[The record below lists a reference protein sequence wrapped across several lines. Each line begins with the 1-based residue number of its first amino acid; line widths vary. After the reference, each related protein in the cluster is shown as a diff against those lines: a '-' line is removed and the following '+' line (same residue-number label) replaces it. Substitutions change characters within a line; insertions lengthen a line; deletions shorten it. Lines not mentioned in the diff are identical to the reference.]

1 MPHFYP
7 HTPAQGTPRS
17 EKVVWNALEALPKS
31 WRVFH
36 SVAWQIPKRTRV
48 FDGEADFVLIH
59 PKHGMIVLEVKGG
72 LLEVR
77 EGAWYQRDVR
87 GGPWHELP
95 RSPFEQAKGAMFDL
109 KKYLDSAVPGLRNL
123 PATRGVVLPAAS
135 HPGDLGPDKPPAM
148 TIAKD
153 ELRDMPEAID
163 RLLAYAKIEAN
174 LTNDE
179 INGITNLLA
188 PTVQIRTKIG
198 TELGSVEQQLLDLTT
213 EQTRVLDLL
222 RRHRRA
228 LITGGAG
235 TGKTVL
241 AIERAR
247 RLNDEGAKVLLTC
260 FNRPLGD
267 YLADS
272 TKDMEG
278 VTAQSMHAFASHLF
292 GEAGID
298 MPLRVSA
305 EWFKENMPDLLMTAT
320 ERTGITFDAIVV
332 DEGQD
337 FFPRWFMALQMLL
350 EDPDDGPFYVFADAN
365 QTIYQEEWE
374 SPIEGEPFPLDI
386 NCRNTLPIAKKV
398 AGVIG
403 AEPLAM
409 GAEGMSPQFI
419 VANSE
424 DDVHTALDLAIGKLI
439 SEENVRPDQI
449 TILSDHRA
457 PIDAL
462 VGTSLG
468 GSKVGVLGSGGVTA
482 ETIYRYKGLENDVVF
497 V

>member
-1 MPHFYP
+1 
-7 HTPAQGTPRS
+7 
-17 EKVVWNALEALPKS
+17 
-31 WRVFH
+31 
-36 SVAWQIPKRTRV
+36 
-48 FDGEADFVLIH
+48 
-59 PKHGMIVLEVKGG
+59 MIVLEVKGG
-72 LLEVR
+72 LLEIR
-77 EGAWYQRDVR
+77 EGAWYQRDVS

-95 RSPFEQAKGAMFDL
+95 RTPFEQAKGAMYDL
-109 KKYLDSAVPGLRNL
+109 KKYLDGAVPGLRNL

-135 HPGDLGPDKPPAM
+135 HSGDLGPDMPAAM

-153 ELRDMPEAID
+153 ELREMPAAID
-163 RLLAYAKIEAN
+163 RLLAFSKIEAD
-174 LTNDE
+174 LTNDQ

-188 PTVQIRTKIG
+188 PTVQIRTKVG

-213 EQTRVLDLL
+213 EQIRVLDLL

-267 YLADS
+267 HLAEA

-292 GEAGID
+292 GEADID
-298 MPLRVSA
+298 VPTRVSA
-305 EWFKENMPDLLMTAT
+305 EWFRENMPDLLMTAT
-320 ERTGITFDAIVV
+320 ERTGITFDAVVV

-350 EDPDDGPFYVFADAN
+350 EDPDDGPFYVFADSN
-365 QTIYQEEWE
+365 QTIYLDEWE
-374 SPIEGEPFPLDI
+374 SPISEAPFPLDI

-403 AEPLAM
+403 AETLAM
-409 GAEGMSPQFI
+409 GVEGMSPQFI

-424 DDVHTALDLAIGKLI
+424 NEIRTALDVAIGRLI
-439 SEENVRPDQI
+439 ADEGVRPDQI
-449 TILSDHRA
+449 TIVSDHRTQV
-457 PIDAL
+457 DGL
-462 VGTSLG
+462 VGTVVG
-468 GSKVGVLGSGGVTA
+468 GKKVGGLGSGGLTA

-497 V
+497 VVLDKVETDRQKALAYIGMSRAKALLVVIGSRATKRALNW